1 MGEAENPSYYGK
13 MREFSAQNSDWR
25 IYKRRLENYFTV
37 NGITDNEKRKA
48 LLLNALDEEAYKL
61 IYNLALPRL
70 PEDKTYNEL
79 TELFNT
85 HFKVAESVFVA
96 RSKFFTSFKDTHENA
111 TEWAARVRIVPKFVR
126 ARPIPYGIRERVE
139 LELRN
144 LENFGII
151 KPVDFSSWAT
161 PIVPVLKKSGEVRI
175 CGDFKITLNPVL
187 EIDPFPLPRIEDLFS
202 YQRLPYGIAC
212 GPSKFQKIME
222 SLTQDMEG
230 CVCFLDD
237 ILVCGRNPAEHL
249 NRMDKLLSRLQDD
262 RVCYSGYIID
272 KEGLHTTTEKIN
284 AIKKAPAPNNA
295 EKSCNRFW
303 V

>member
-111 TEWAARVRIVPKFVR
+111 TEWAARVRSMAI
-126 ARPIPYGIRERVE
+126 
-139 LELRN
+139 N
-144 LENFGII
+144 C
-151 KPVDFSSWAT
+151 S
-161 PIVPVLKKSGEVRI
+161 
-175 CGDFKITLNPVL
+175 
-187 EIDPFPLPRIEDLFS
+187 FPNSF
-202 YQRLPYGIAC
+202 
-212 GPSKFQKIME
+212 
-222 SLTQDMEG
+222 
-230 CVCFLDD
+230 
-237 ILVCGRNPAEHL
+237 
-249 NRMDKLLSRLQDD
+249 
-262 RVCYSGYIID
+262 
-272 KEGLHTTTEKIN
+272 
-284 AIKKAPAPNNA
+284 
-295 EKSCNRFW
+295 
-303 V
+303 